1 MVAKSFQSYAIVSE
15 VYTANGRQYVKVQNP
30 KNGSTKQVR
39 WYSEDEYNK
48 MYGIAEPQS
57 IPFKTQKI
65 VLGFINDYITIFK
78 NGGMDENNEYFKY
91 SPARYCRLWGW
102 YFPSDIDLPED
113 LPADCNP
120 MRLEWAQVGNDD
132 EKLKTDAEIHENIDA
147 LLWPEHPSQYQGAV
161 GERIDRNIVVIRNY
175 KLETNYGTSNMM
187 TFEDEQGNI
196 YLWTTTAKDWPE
208 GTKHRIRGTV
218 KSHNLYHNIHQS
230 VLTRVAEVR

>member
-1 MVAKSFQSYAIVSE
+1 MIAPSFKDFTPVSE
-15 VYTANGRQYVKVQNP
+15 VYISNNKKYIKLQNP
-30 KNGSTKQVR
+30 KTGAIRSCR
-39 WYSEDEYNK
+39 WYTEDEYNK
-48 MYGIAEPQS
+48 MYGVAEPQS

-102 YFPSDIDLPED
+102 YFPSDIDLPKD

-120 MRLEWAQVGNDD
+120 MKLEWALVGNDD

-161 GERIDRNIVVIRNY
+161 GERIDRRIVVIRNY
-175 KLETNYGTSNMM
+175 KLETNYGHSNMM
-187 TFEDEQGNI
+187 TFEDESGNI

-218 KSHNLYHNIHQS
+218 KGYNLYHNIHQTI
-230 VLTRVAEVR
+230 LTRVAEVK

>member
-1 MVAKSFQSYAIVSE
+1 
-15 VYTANGRQYVKVQNP
+15 
-30 KNGSTKQVR
+30 
-39 WYSEDEYNK
+39 
-48 MYGIAEPQS
+48 
-57 IPFKTQKI
+57 
-65 VLGFINDYITIFK
+65 
-78 NGGMDENNEYFKY
+78 MDENNEYFKY

-113 LPADCNP
+113 LPTDCNP
-120 MRLEWAQVGNDD
+120 MKLEWALVGNDD

-175 KLETNYGTSNMM
+175 KLETKYGNSNMM